1 MIPCPYCG
9 APQEESS
16 AVCPSCGAEFL
27 PQETLEEQTAEP
39 VMHEP
44 PLSAPKK
51 RLQKKWIILGM
62 LIGFVLLFG
71 VILAVSLHSRTD
83 PNVGTYIAVKAK
95 QNGIEVDMQE
105 LFGGE
110 LVVELLSRGRCTVT
124 LGEKKGS
131 GEWTLDGNRLTIDDG
146 AATFTGSLKND
157 RMTLKNLMGYDFYL
171 TRNGVGRTDS
181 DDTNNSPSG
190 FSDDT
195 TQADWWN
202 GDWYGWW
209 MISSCEKGY
218 EALENQWWD
227 CCATIELDKDGKG
240 HILIWD
246 EDLPHDNPLAEF
258 ALSLIS
264 DDSQTQGTAQS
275 QSGYFMDME
284 LSEGQLVM
292 NPSGSTYENLLAFD
306 GWYRDEKG
314 SFYFEFYLR
323 PWGQIWD
330 DWAKDEGEDI
340 LPYYYKDFYLPAIED
355 GELPPYDIA
364 EEWSSSAQTGEE

>member
-9 APQEESS
+9 ALQEESA
-16 AVCPSCGAEFL
+16 AVCPACGSVFL
-27 PQETLEEQTAEP
+27 PQEPEKEP
-39 VMHEP
+39 QGKEMPVP
-44 PLSAPKK
+44 VRKKLPKK
-51 RLQKKWIILGM
+51 KWMFIGIIV
-62 LIGFVLLFG
+62 GFVLILG
-71 VILAVSLHSRTD
+71 GILAISLRSHAD

-95 QNGIEVDMQE
+95 QNGTEVDMQE

-110 LVVELLSRGRCTVT
+110 LVVKLQSRGKCTVT

-131 GEWTLDGNRLTIDDG
+131 GQWTLDGNRLTIDDG
-146 AATFTGSLKND
+146 AATFTGTLKND

-171 TRNGVGRTDS
+171 TRDGKGISDS
-181 DDTNNSPSG
+181 SETNTSSSI
-190 FSDDT
+190 FSKDT
-195 TQADWWN
+195 TLTDWWD

-209 MISSCEKGY
+209 MMSSCDKEY
-218 EALENQWWD
+218 QELENQWWD
-227 CCATIELDKDGKG
+227 CCATITLGKDDTG

-258 ALSLIS
+258 DFVLSTENGQL
-264 DDSQTQGTAQS
+264 TS

-292 NPSGSTYENLLAFD
+292 NPTGSAYENLLAFD

-323 PWGQIWD
+323 PWGQRWD
-330 DWAKDEGEDI
+330 DWVKDEGEDI

-355 GELPPYDIA
+355 GDLPPYDIA
-364 EEWSSSAQTGEE
+364 EEWSSSAETEEE